1 MEQGEESMI
10 PAASIPIAGAVLGW
24 GIGVWAGFA
33 PAVQALG
40 LLMVF
45 DFVSGFAVAAV
56 RGEIESRVGARGLL
70 KKGYTFALVLL
81 VAYLQ
86 RSQLHGMGV
95 DLPATEVLAT
105 AFAAMELISI
115 LENYQ
120 RIGGNL
126 GPLGPYLAIVKQ
138 QQKKDDE

>member
-1 MEQGEESMI
+1 MEKDESMI
-10 PAASIPIAGAVLGW
+10 PAASIPLAGAVLGW
-24 GIGVWAGFA
+24 WIGIWAGFA

-45 DFVSGFAVAAV
+45 DFVSGFLVAAV
-56 RGEIESRVGARGLL
+56 KGEIESRVGAKGLI

-86 RSQLHGMGV
+86 HSQLHLMGI

-126 GPLGPYLAIVKQ
+126 GPLAPYLAVVKQ
-138 QQKKDDE
+138 RQQDPKP

>member
-1 MEQGEESMI
+1 MDQEESVI
-10 PAASIPIAGAVLGW
+10 PAASIPLAGAVLGW
-24 GIGVWAGFA
+24 WIGIWAGFA

-40 LLMVF
+40 LLMCF
-45 DFVSGFAVAAV
+45 DFVSGFLVAAV
-56 RGEIESRVGARGLL
+56 KGQIESRVGARGLL

-86 RSQLHGMGV
+86 HSQLHLMNI

-126 GPLGPYLAIVKQ
+126 GPLGPYLAVVRRQ
-138 QQKKDDE
+138 QDPKP